1 MLLNGKNI
9 ALLGIL
15 LAINQ
20 VFLYLASIIESNTLI
35 FLFAAALILGV
46 VVVETEIRSSWVFF
60 ITSCL
65 LAFFIV
71 PSKLDIAI
79 YVMILGPYSII
90 KELIERYFYTK
101 NAKGLEVVS
110 KLLILNLLAIP
121 SYFIVRYI
129 LPLQLNLWMIIIGEV
144 LLLCYDYVFGYFIH
158 YYIKHIRTKIK

>member
-35 FLFAAALILGV
+35 FLFAAALIIGV
-46 VVVETEIRSSWVFF
+46 VVVETEIRSSWMFF

-65 LAFFIV
+65 LAFFLV
-71 PSKLDIAI
+71 PNKFDIAI
-79 YVMILGPYSII
+79 YIMILGPYSIL
-90 KELIERYFYTK
+90 KELIERHCFTK
-101 NAKGLEVVS
+101 NTKGLEIGI
-110 KLLILNLLAIP
+110 KLVTLNLLAIL
-121 SYFIVRYI
+121 SYFIMRYM
-129 LPLQLNLWMIIIGEV
+129 LPLQLNIWLIIIGEV

-158 YYIKHIRTKIK
+158 YYIKHIRNRIK